1 MDVALVAAMEGV
13 TPGLIAAGVMLL
25 FLSLLLPRMAM
36 RRKASAAPSTLS
48 RERGQEMQKTLD
60 EVFLQ
65 LQEFSR
71 ETMGKLDTRIR
82 MLNQLVLDADER
94 IRKLQSLPPIPPTIA
109 AASAPAPVAA
119 PPPAAPANPLHERI
133 YRLLDKGSSLGDV
146 AREVGLPKGEVELIA
161 GLRALPRR
169 EA

>member
-1 MDVALVAAMEGV
+1 MGVVILAAVMEGI
-13 TPGLIAAGVMLL
+13 TPGLIACGVALL
-25 FLSLLLPRMAM
+25 FLSLILPRMAA
-36 RRKASAAPSTLS
+36 RKKASSAAPPMLS
-48 RERGQEMQKTLD
+48 RERGQEMQRTLD

-82 MLNQLVLDADER
+82 MLNQLVVDADER

-109 AASAPAPVAA
+109 AAAAPA
-119 PPPAAPANPLHERI
+119 PPPAPTNPLHERI
-133 YRLLDKGSSLGDV
+133 YRLLDKGTSLGEV
-146 AREVGLPKGEVELIA
+146 ARDVGLPKGEVELIA